1 MTKSPRRQDLPDIPP
16 LIHQALL
23 NPLLPEEELFTLC
36 DAARQLGFG
45 GLCVSLNHLE
55 TVRRRLGGQGTVKL
69 IATVAF
75 PFGALP
81 AELKQAQA
89 EWAAAHGA
97 DALDVTPNW
106 AALVNGRANS
116 FAEELAAIAAL
127 DLPMTVVLDINQ
139 LNEAQLALAAEAAI
153 DAGAASLQAGNGFG
167 AAVSADQIRHL
178 RQLSRGRCAIKAAG
192 GIREPE
198 QALDLVEAGAT
209 ALGTGHGPAL
219 IKALRQQR

>member
-139 LNEAQLALAAEAAI
+139 LNEAQIALATEAAI

>member
-106 AALVNGRANS
+106 AALVNGHANS

-192 GIREPE
+192 GIREAE

>member
-192 GIREPE
+192 GIREAE